1 MVVDHQGVEVSD
13 KVFGL
18 IFGQMLM
25 IWLEWYSSIKSQL
38 FLKYLEHIYIKI
50 FYRIMMETKF
60 GYVQLV
66 EDKMMEVLWLG
77 VMTVM
82 HGIIGKTFIIFVD
95 VFDCSVF
102 VYVNQ

>member
-1 MVVDHQGVEVSD
+1 MVVYHQGVEVSD

-18 IFGQMLM
+18 IFGQLLM

-38 FLKYLEHIYIKI
+38 FSKYLEHIYIKI

-60 GYVQLV
+60 GYVQHV

-82 HGIIGKTFIIFVD
+82 HGITGKTFVIFVD
-95 VFDCSVF
+95 VYDCSVF
-102 VYVNQ
+102 VYVNH